1 MDSITGTPPEGWRTA
16 WNGADYY
23 AAGRWVTDPDGKLRI
38 TWVTAPTGNALRA
51 AIARREAELAIAA
64 AAVAS

>member
-1 MDSITGTPPEGWRTA
+1 MDSITETPPEDWRTA
-16 WNGADYY
+16 QSGERWH
-23 AAGRWVTDPDGKLRI
+23 AARWVTDPDGRLRI
-38 TWVTAPTGNALRA
+38 TWVTAPTENALRA